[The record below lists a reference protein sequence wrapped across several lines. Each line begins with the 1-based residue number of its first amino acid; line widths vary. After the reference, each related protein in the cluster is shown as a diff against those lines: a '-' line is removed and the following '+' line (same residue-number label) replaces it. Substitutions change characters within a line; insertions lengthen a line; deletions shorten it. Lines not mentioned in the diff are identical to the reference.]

1 MVPGGGSLK
10 ESVRFW
16 WIRNGERVGLAIVP
30 LLLIVILPFFV
41 PLGRSAPRTGVIN
54 RIDVGGAGK
63 LQPAFNAWVAV
74 DGGEIIVGLP
84 LDHRCAV
91 GSVIA
96 LRKSRTLSG
105 ERYALS
111 STRCGVAPTPRR

>member
-1 MVPGGGSLK
+1 MAPTGGSLK
-10 ESVRFW
+10 ESLRFW
-16 WIRNGERVGLAIVP
+16 WIRNGERAGLAVVP
-30 LLLIVILPFFV
+30 LVLIVILPFFV
-41 PLGRSAPRTGVIN
+41 PLGPSTPRTGVIN
-54 RIDVGGAGK
+54 RINIGGAGK

-91 GSVIA
+91 GSTIA

-111 STRCGVAPTPRR
+111 SMRCDGAPTLRR